1 MKDNEE
7 RKRLHS
13 GAYVEMY
20 EKKPISRIK
29 RLIPMME
36 LRGDESIADFAC
48 GNAMLLP
55 LVASKVTHY
64 YGVDFSKDFIEAA
77 IRRAAISG
85 IMNCSFYCMDII
97 PFCDQHKSS
106 FDIGTAMDF
115 SEHIDDEDFEHIFSA
130 IYRSLKPGGKLF
142 MHTPNLD
149 FFVERLKDKGLL
161 RQFPEHIAVRNAA
174 RNLEMLEQ
182 CGFNKQKIRVRYIAH
197 YNVLKVLHPLSVL
210 PLIGKFFSARLFIE
224 CTK

>member
-1 MKDNEE
+1 MKDIEE
-7 RKRLHS
+7 SKKLHS

-29 RLIPMME
+29 RLISMMDIS
-36 LRGDESIADFAC
+36 GDESIADFAC

-55 LVASKVTHY
+55 LVATKVNHY
-64 YGVDFSKDFIEAA
+64 YGVDFSEDFIEAA
-77 IRRAAISG
+77 IRRANAGG
-85 IMNCSFYCMDII
+85 IKNCSFYCMDIVS
-97 PFCDQHKSS
+97 FCNNHPTS
-106 FDIGTAMDF
+106 FDIATAMDF
-115 SEHIDDEDFEHIFSA
+115 SEHIDDDDFSRIFSA

-149 FFVERLKDKGLL
+149 FFVERLKQKGVL

-174 RNLEMLEQ
+174 QNVSILER
-182 CGFNKQKIRVRYIAH
+182 CGFTKSNIHVRHIAH
-197 YNVLKVLHPLSVL
+197 YNVLKVLHPLSAL
-210 PLIGKFFSARLFIE
+210 PSIGQFFSARLFIE